1 MNEEDAPAPPPEQR
15 GYSDAKPLRL
25 SSSPPMWN
33 DRARG
38 MNSSGSSLAPK
49 APYYISG
56 AILLVAIVIVAFA
69 FFGKGDDKAKQPTI
83 VAQPTAVA
91 QPDGQPV
98 VAAPAGPAGNP
109 VEAVSAAV
117 MRTLAKPLIE
127 DCTKADPGRDAG
139 KLCATARG
147 E

>member
-1 MNEEDAPAPPPEQR
+1 MNHDDAPAHSQDPQPNYE
-15 GYSDAKPLRL
+15 AHPLRV

-38 MNSSGSSLAPK
+38 MRGGGSSSSLAPK

-69 FFGKGDDKAKQPTI
+69 FFGKGDDKPSPPNI

-91 QPDGQPV
+91 GPDGP
-98 VAAPAGPAGNP
+98 
-109 VEAVSAAV
+109 
-117 MRTLAKPLIE
+117 
-127 DCTKADPGRDAG
+127 
-139 KLCATARG
+139 ATAPRG
-147 E
+147 TG

>member
-1 MNEEDAPAPPPEQR
+1 MNEEDAPAPPPDQR

-38 MNSSGSSLAPK
+38 MRGGSGSSLAPK

-69 FFGKGDDKAKQPTI
+69 FFGKGDDKVKQPTI

-91 QPDGQPV
+91 APDSA
-98 VAAPAGPAGNP
+98 VAAPATGPA
-109 VEAVSAAV
+109 
-117 MRTLAKPLIE
+117 
-127 DCTKADPGRDAG
+127 
-139 KLCATARG
+139 
-147 E
+147 

>member
-1 MNEEDAPAPPPEQR
+1 MNEDDAPAPPPEQR

-38 MNSSGSSLAPK
+38 MRSGGSSSLAPK

-69 FFGKGDDKAKQPTI
+69 FFGKGDDKTSQPNI
-83 VAQPTAVA
+83 VAQP
-91 QPDGQPV
+91 P
-98 VAAPAGPAGNP
+98 AAPAGPDGQPTAPGGTGVAPTTQGAPAAPAGNP
-109 VEAVSAAV
+109 
-117 MRTLAKPLIE
+117 
-127 DCTKADPGRDAG
+127 
-139 KLCATARG
+139 
-147 E
+147 

>member
-1 MNEEDAPAPPPEQR
+1 MNEEDGEATPAQPRPYE
-15 GYSDAKPLRL
+15 SKPLRL

-38 MNSSGSSLAPK
+38 MRGGGGSSLAPK

-83 VAQPTAVA
+83 VAQPTAGA
-91 QPDGQPV
+91 ATDTAA
-98 VAAPAGPAGNP
+98 AAPAGPAGPAGNP
-109 VEAVSAAV
+109 IEAVSAAV
-117 MRTLAKPLIE
+117 MRT
-127 DCTKADPGRDAG
+127 
-139 KLCATARG
+139 
-147 E
+147 